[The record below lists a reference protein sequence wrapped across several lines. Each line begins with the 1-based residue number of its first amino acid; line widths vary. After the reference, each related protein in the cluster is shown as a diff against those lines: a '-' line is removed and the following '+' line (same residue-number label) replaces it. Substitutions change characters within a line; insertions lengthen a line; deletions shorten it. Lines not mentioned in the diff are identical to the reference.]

1 MIYFDNAATTYP
13 KPKRVLK
20 TVNTCI
26 KNYCANSGRSSH
38 FLAIKTADEIYR
50 ARESICKAFSLDMPE
65 QTVFTQNATH
75 ALNLAI
81 KGLIKPYTRVII
93 SDLEHNST
101 LRPLIKLKN
110 EKGIEID
117 VFSTKTNIERN
128 IEELIKHN
136 TGAIVSTLSSNVT
149 GKIIPIE
156 TLSKIAKKHS
166 LKLILD
172 ASQIAGHRRIDLS
185 RLYFDAFCAPGHK
198 GLLGIQGSGFLI
210 ANKDAKFDTVIEG
223 GSGSNSSDENM
234 PDLLPER
241 LEAGTLNTPAIV
253 SIKAGL
259 EYIENVTQ
267 EFIEYR
273 LRILTSKLAER
284 LRCINDIEIFGDENG
299 IVSFRIKNHPCSR
312 IEKAL
317 NDEKICARSGLQCS
331 PLAHKTL
338 NTLSTG
344 LIRLSL
350 SIFNNEN
357 EIDQVYKVIANYIK
371 K

>member
-1 MIYFDNAATTYP
+1 
-13 KPKRVLK
+13 
-20 TVNTCI
+20 
-26 KNYCANSGRSSH
+26 
-38 FLAIKTADEIYR
+38 
-50 ARESICKAFSLDMPE
+50 
-65 QTVFTQNATH
+65 
-75 ALNLAI
+75 
-81 KGLIKPYTRVII
+81 
-93 SDLEHNST
+93 
-101 LRPLIKLKN
+101 
-110 EKGIEID
+110 
-117 VFSTKTNIERN
+117 
-128 IEELIKHN
+128 
-136 TGAIVSTLSSNVT
+136 
-149 GKIIPIE
+149 
-156 TLSKIAKKHS
+156 
-166 LKLILD
+166 
-172 ASQIAGHRRIDLS
+172 
-185 RLYFDAFCAPGHK
+185 
-198 GLLGIQGSGFLI
+198 LI

-338 NTLSTG
+338 NTLGTG

-357 EIDQVYKVIANYIK
+357 EIDQVYKVISNYIK